1 MVDNHTPPSLRATPS
16 SLEGESVSSN
26 SKAERLADS
35 PSSLEGESV
44 SNNPKAERLAD
55 SPSKLEGV
63 PDRAGAYG
71 KTGAYD
77 VRHFK
82 VNAPRVK
89 QLRRRLRKNGTPAEA
104 ALWNI
109 IKNKEV
115 CDLQFR
121 RQYSVGNYIL
131 DFYCPKLRLAIEL
144 DGDYHNQSLA
154 DEHDF
159 VRDKELC
166 EIYKISTLRFENKI
180 VFEQPEAI
188 IDSIK
193 AEYIRTMN

>member
-1 MVDNHTPPSLRATPS
+1 MVDNHTPPSLRAT
-16 SLEGESVSSN
+16 
-26 SKAERLADS
+26 

>member
-77 VRHFK
+77 RNFS
-82 VNAPRVK
+82 PG
-89 QLRRRLRKNGTPAEA
+89 Q
-104 ALWNI
+104 
-109 IKNKEV
+109 
-115 CDLQFR
+115 
-121 RQYSVGNYIL
+121 
-131 DFYCPKLRLAIEL
+131 PKR
-144 DGDYHNQSLA
+144 A
-154 DEHDF
+154 D
-159 VRDKELC
+159 
-166 EIYKISTLRFENKI
+166 
-180 VFEQPEAI
+180 
-188 IDSIK
+188 K
-193 AEYIRTMN
+193 ASPQ